1 MKNFLHST
9 QPTIAIVVPVFWSG
23 QFSSSLHGI
32 FDAASQFNNNV
43 LCFQGAYFNSSYN
56 SSSQA
61 IPEQSGDIIFDLIS
75 DIKID
80 GMIIHS
86 DSLRTFQQKMEL
98 FERCKKKFHFPIINV
113 GSGVD
118 DTLNILID
126 NNCGM
131 YELLDHLIHDH
142 NYRNFGFIRGP
153 VESKDA
159 EARLAAFRKTLEEHN
174 ISVNE
179 SFITEP
185 LAWSF
190 DSGRKGIRSLLS
202 KSKNKPDVIVCASD
216 LLATGALH
224 ELAHQKITVPDQISV
239 VGFNNSIFT
248 EYCIP
253 TLTTVSMKPYERSWH
268 AVKILNNFFN
278 GDELPDHDI
287 IIPPSLVLR
296 KSCGCQSLGIQAV
309 DQLPESI
316 VIDNAKVPQNI
327 TCEINQKDIL
337 KKLRLLNFPQS
348 DEIIERFVQ
357 CFCEQINDFTR
368 HSFIHRFSILL
379 RETVTNK
386 DAYMQWHL
394 ALNILEE
401 SLPDF
406 VPSDNLQ
413 YATECINQGRV
424 IIGDIAATAYKMA
437 QIQLTNRMS
446 FINSLNNGLIKNGN
460 LDCIINHLSIVLP
473 KTGLPSFYLSLYDDP
488 LKPLDRSRLV
498 FAYNEKQSITLPENG
513 ISFSSS
519 DILPDS
525 APCTNMSSVF
535 FIEPLFFGENQI
547 GFTLFEIGSLDEF
560 FYTLYPSQLSASLWS
575 ACLSRKKEITDH
587 TSSMQAQSLA
597 VTNDQLNKRTIE
609 LQNVLMQLQQNHERI
624 LASEKMSSLGRFTA
638 GITHELNTPISTLS
652 SSIDKLKNMLQNPY
666 RLFDMEK
673 QLDRKT
679 FVNELSDLAAL
690 ANKAVIRS
698 TDFIRSIKAQS
709 REVRGVETQTFDIV
723 DIINSVITFLS
734 HAIYDAH
741 VSIEVRQS
749 EQCAQICGSPT
760 RFTQVITNLI
770 TNAFDAI
777 GSRTDGVINVTVAP
791 YDNDRTV
798 IRIEDNGCG
807 IDTRNLSNIFD
818 PSFTT
823 KPLGKGSGL
832 GLSIVYEIITFDF
845 GGSINV
851 ESTVN
856 KGTVF
861 TLCIKNNLKGS
872 VLNGAKI

>member
-9 QPTIAIVVPVFWSG
+9 QPTIAIVIPVFWSG
-23 QFSSSLHGI
+23 HFSSSLHGI

-43 LCFQGAYFNSSYN
+43 LCFQGAYFNSSFR
-56 SSSQA
+56 SSGLA
-61 IPEQSGDIIFDLIS
+61 TPEKSGDIIFDLIS
-75 DIKID
+75 DTKID
-80 GMIIHS
+80 GLIIHS
-86 DSLRTFQQKMEL
+86 DSLRISEQKTEL
-98 FERCKKKFHFPIINV
+98 ITRCKKVFDIPIINV
-113 GSGVD
+113 GSGID

-142 NYRNFGFIRGP
+142 SYRNFGFIRGP

-159 EARLAAFRKTLEEHN
+159 EARLAAFRKTLVEHGFP
-174 ISVNE
+174 VNE
-179 SFITEP
+179 SLITEP
-185 LAWSF
+185 LAWSY
-190 DSGRKGIRSLLS
+190 DSGRYGVRALLS
-202 KSKNKPDVIVCASD
+202 KSTIKPDVIVCASD

-224 ELAHQKITVPDQISV
+224 ELAHQKITVPDEISV

-248 EYCIP
+248 EFCIP

-268 AVKILNNFFN
+268 AVKLLNGFFN
-278 GDELPDHDI
+278 GEGLPDHDI

-309 DQLPESI
+309 DQLSESI
-316 VIDNAKVPQNI
+316 AIDNGKAPQNI
-327 TCEINQKDIL
+327 TCQENHRKIL
-337 KKLRLLNFPQS
+337 KKLKLLNFPQP
-348 DEIIERFVQ
+348 DEIIARFVQ
-357 CFCEQINDFTR
+357 SFCKQINDFSR
-368 HSFIHRFSILL
+368 HSFIHGFSTLL

-394 ALNILEE
+394 ALSILED

-406 VPSDNLQ
+406 VPSESLQ
-413 YATECINQGRV
+413 YATECIKQGRV
-424 IIGDIAATAYKMA
+424 IISDIAANDYKMA
-437 QIQLTNRMS
+437 QIELTEKIS
-446 FINSLNNGLIKNGN
+446 FINSLNNGLIKSGN

-473 KTGLPSFYLSLYDDP
+473 KTDLLSFYLSLYDDP

-498 FAYNEKQSITLPENG
+498 FAYNEKRSITLPDNG

-525 APCTNMSSVF
+525 VPCTTMSSVF
-535 FIEPLFFGENQI
+535 FIEPLFYGENQI
-547 GFTLFEIGSLDEF
+547 GFALFEIGSLDEF

-575 ACLSRKKEITDH
+575 VSLLRKKEITDQ

-638 GITHELNTPISTLS
+638 GIIHEMNTPLSTLS
-652 SSIDKLKNMLQNPY
+652 SSIDKLKTMLQNSD
-666 RLFDMEK
+666 RLFDMENL
-673 QLDRKT
+673 LDRKV
-679 FVNELSDLAAL
+679 FVNEISDLVAL

-709 REVRGVETQTFDIV
+709 REVRGVETQTFDII
-723 DIINSVITFLS
+723 DIIKSVITFLS
-734 HAIYDAH
+734 HAINDTH
-741 VSIEVRQS
+741 VSIEVSQCK
-749 EQCAQICGSPT
+749 QCAEICGSPT
-760 RFTQVITNLI
+760 RFTQVITNLF
-770 TNAFDAI
+770 TNALDAI

-791 YDNDRTV
+791 DDNDRTI

-807 IDTRNLSNIFD
+807 IDAGKLSNIFD

-823 KPLGKGSGL
+823 KPLGKGNGL
-832 GLSIVYEIITFDF
+832 GLSIVYEIITVDF

-856 KGTVF
+856 KGTTF

-872 VLNGAKI
+872 VLNGSKI